1 MSTFAYGLLT
11 TFIVQNNLLLVASIM
26 NDRITFDKAPDFPGI
41 SRHVVE
47 LEVQYVFTTCNGS
60 QAACYKIVF
69 SVDIICI

>member
-1 MSTFAYGLLT
+1 
-11 TFIVQNNLLLVASIM
+11 M

-60 QAACYKIVF
+60 QAACYETVF
-69 SVDIICI
+69 LVYIICILL